1 MWLRNHGIDIKVIEI
16 EVYED
21 SGTLFVRPNVIVPLP
36 VSRFKDVGRTLPG
49 EVSQPWVTDGRGWH
63 LEQRCGPKTREM
75 LLELDDIIRDNVED
89 IEGRSSPEVS
99 VVSSKRR
106 NHLIVP

>member
-1 MWLRNHGIDIKVIEI
+1 
-16 EVYED
+16 
-21 SGTLFVRPNVIVPLP
+21 
-36 VSRFKDVGRTLPG
+36 
-49 EVSQPWVTDGRGWH
+49 
-63 LEQRCGPKTREM
+63 M